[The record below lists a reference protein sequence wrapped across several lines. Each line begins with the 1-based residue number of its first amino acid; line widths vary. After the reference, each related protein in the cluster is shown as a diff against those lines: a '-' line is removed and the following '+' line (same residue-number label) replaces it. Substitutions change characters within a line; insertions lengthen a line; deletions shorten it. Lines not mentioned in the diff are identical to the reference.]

1 MQKTYVLCYVKG
13 YVLCYV
19 EGYVMIQCDTLGASL
34 NSLNIND

>member
-1 MQKTYVLCYVKG
+1 MQKT

-19 EGYVMIQCDTLGASL
+19 EGYVMINVDTMGASL